1 VANLL
6 NLSTPAG
13 LALGLVAGCD
23 FHRGP
28 RGLVL
33 ATGYGL
39 STPDVPAFTI
49 GNVVLSPHDLDHLE
63 ERPSLL
69 LHEVRHATQYAWCL
83 GLPLLPLYAAASA
96 WSYARGGDFA
106 AHNVFERRAGLAD
119 GGYEEVSARARQ
131 RERAAAS

>member
-1 VANLL
+1 MANLL

-49 GNVVLSPHDLDHLE
+49 GNVVLSPHDLAHLE

-69 LHEVRHATQYAWCL
+69 RHEERHATQYAWCL
-83 GLPLLPLYAAASA
+83 GLPLLPLYAAASV
-96 WSYARGGDFA
+96 WSFARGGDFA
-106 AHNVFERRAGLAD
+106 VHNVFERRAGLAD
-119 GGYEEVSARARQ
+119 GGYDEVSVRVRQ

>member
-49 GNVVLSPHDLDHLE
+49 GDVVLSPYGLDHLE
-63 ERPSLL
+63 ARPSLL
-69 LHEVRHATQYAWCL
+69 RHEERHATQYAWCL
-83 GLPLLPLYAAASA
+83 GLPLLPLYAVASA
-96 WSYARGGDFA
+96 WSYVRGGDYS
-106 AHNVFERRAGLAD
+106 AHNVFERRAGLSD
-119 GGYEEVSARARQ
+119 GGYADLSARERR
-131 RERAAAS
+131 RERATGT